1 VSTATF
7 VDPLQRRAQP
17 SLAPWIAMK
26 NAPCMKR
33 SKREHHPACNGG
45 IGRQITQ
52 TDSHRLL
59 DAVLEAAIE
68 AAFIPA

>member
-1 VSTATF
+1 
-7 VDPLQRRAQP
+7 
-17 SLAPWIAMK
+17 MK